1 MNLLLLSNS
10 SSEAGYL
17 VHAKPAIAELCA
29 GLPAG
34 ATAAFLPY
42 AGITRDWDTYT
53 AMVTDALADLP
64 IAIEGVHRS
73 DDPVA
78 LIQTSRLII
87 VGGGNTFNL
96 LRETRNAGLL
106 PIITQRVRAGE
117 AAYLGWSAGSNLAC
131 PTIRTTN
138 DMPIADPGGLDA
150 LSLVPFQI
158 NTHFT
163 DAHPPGHR
171 GETRRQRLAEFCTLN
186 PTVPVLCLPEGSGL
200 RVEGR
205 CHALTGPH
213 DALWMHGTTNP
224 SNLPPGSLDL
234 PL

>member
-1 MNLLLLSNS
+1 MTLILGPS
-10 SSEAGYL
+10 
-17 VHAKPAIAELCA
+17 
-29 GLPAG
+29 
-34 ATAAFLPY
+34 
-42 AGITRDWDTYT
+42 
-53 AMVTDALADLP
+53 ALAPL
-64 IAIEGVHRS
+64 AGVTTVDVVSAR
-73 DDPVA
+73 D
-78 LIQTSRLII
+78 
-87 VGGGNTFNL
+87 L

-138 DMPIADPGGLDA
+138 DMPIVDPGGLDA

-158 NTHFT
+158 NAHFT

-200 RVEGR
+200 RIEGR
-205 CHALTGPH
+205 RHALTGPH
-213 DALWMHGTTNP
+213 DALWMHGTTTPN
-224 SNLPPGSLDL
+224 NLPPGNLDL
-234 PL
+234 PV